1 MDFAGKL
8 TIRYD
13 SELALALGMT
23 PTIIG
28 MVIVAVGASIPEL
41 VTSIIAATRKEADPC
56 VGNVIGSNIFDS
68 LVVLP
73 LSALVRPLEVPYLR
87 SLDIFISLLLTMAL
101 VLIFIFG

>member
-1 MDFAGKL
+1 
-8 TIRYD
+8 
-13 SELALALGMT
+13 
-23 PTIIG
+23 
-28 MVIVAVGASIPEL
+28 
-41 VTSIIAATRKEADPC
+41 
-56 VGNVIGSNIFDS
+56 VIGSNIFDS